1 MNLEPRVGVEPTT
14 CRLLHLRYLAV
25 SSSFSLRLPFPFSTV
40 FGRNCSQVVP
50 KFVADITSFLRR
62 PCDVRYC
69 GILATQ
75 FMEPK
80 SVRNGCVA
88 TKICRLPLSFRDV
101 SEGTSH
107 HHA

>member
-50 KFVADITSFLRR
+50 KFVADITSFLKPPLQCSTLRQIGR
-62 PCDVRYC
+62 PMH
-69 GILATQ
+69 GIEVGKKWLRGDED
-75 FMEPK
+75 M
-80 SVRNGCVA
+80 
-88 TKICRLPLSFRDV
+88 PLTAFV
-101 SEGTSH
+101 S
-107 HHA
+107 